1 MSGIFTDEKQDL
13 IYEQKKMLAM
23 LNQRAMLTKQ
33 NCEKAIIKLNQEV
46 VINNKERMNEK
57 RKLLAI
63 WNDYDYISALSD
75 EDVCSNVKL
84 KNSVAGTLI
93 ERGLR

>member
-33 NCEKAIIKLNQEV
+33 NCEKVIIKLNQEV

-57 RKLLAI
+57 RKLLVL
-63 WNDYDYISALSD
+63 WNEYDYLCTFSNKDI
-75 EDVCSNVKL
+75 CSNVKL
-84 KNSVAGTLI
+84 KNSVAGILI
-93 ERGLR
+93 KRGLK